1 MEFMTGVKKKE
12 DISVKTLLE
21 TPEGT
26 EVKLEGAV
34 HIIRDMGEVAFVIL
48 RRAEGL
54 VQCVY
59 EEGKTEF
66 DLKNLKEESAVEVT
80 GVVDRQLP

>member
-26 EVKLEGAV
+26 ELKIKGAV
-34 HIIRDMGEVAFVIL
+34 HIISHIGYVALVIL
-48 RRAEGL
+48 RKSE
-54 VQCVY
+54 
-59 EEGKTEF
+59 
-66 DLKNLKEESAVEVT
+66 
-80 GVVDRQLP
+80 

>member
-34 HIIRDMGEVAFVIL
+34 HIIREMGEVAFVII
-48 RRAEGL
+48 RKSEGL
-54 VQCVY
+54 DQ
-59 EEGKTEF
+59 
-66 DLKNLKEESAVEVT
+66 
-80 GVVDRQLP
+80 